1 MTDPLAPL
9 RARFRAR
16 AADELI
22 LLRALATGDLASPAL
37 QALAHGLA
45 GAAGTF
51 GYPRLS
57 AAALAVD
64 DCFVA
69 GCTPDAAL
77 LATLEDRLVEVADA
91 R

>member
-1 MTDPLAPL
+1 MNDPLAPL

-16 AADELI
+16 AAEDLMQ
-22 LLRALATGDLASPAL
+22 LRVLAAGDLSSPAL
-37 QALAHGLA
+37 QTLAHGLA

-51 GYPRLS
+51 GYAQLS

-69 GCTPDAAL
+69 GATPDAAL
-77 LATLEDRLVEVADA
+77 LAALEDRLVEVAA
-91 R
+91 A